1 MNKRVNIFRKI
12 LLLLGIFMGIGFGG
26 MIGYPQHLQAQPV
39 LEPSTNT
46 GEELKKALLEGKP
59 VLVDFGSNKCI
70 PCRQLRPI
78 LKEVA
83 QEFSGKA
90 HVLIIDVFQH
100 QGLAREYRI
109 NLIPTLVFFDARGKE
124 TFRRSGVWDKT
135 SIAKKLKDA
144 GTI

>member
-1 MNKRVNIFRKI
+1 MNRRVDILRRI
-12 LLLLGIFMGIGFGG
+12 LLVLGLYMGIGFGG
-26 MIGYPQHLQAQPV
+26 MIGYPQHLQAQPL
-39 LEPSTNT
+39 LEPPTNT
-46 GEELKKALLEGKP
+46 DKELKNALQSGQP

-90 HVLIIDVFQH
+90 QVLIIDVFQH
-100 QGLAREYRI
+100 QALAREHRI
-109 NLIPTLVFFDARGKE
+109 QLIPTLVFFNSGGKE
-124 TFRRSGVWDKT
+124 IFRHSGVWDKA